1 MKFNTRVIQVVEM
14 TREEEDRIWGNFEEY
29 KKHGIQF
36 WNTNDG
42 NNEILFIGEDVYRP
56 VCIVEEG

>member
-1 MKFNTRVIQVVEM
+1 MKFSTRVIQVVEM
-14 TREEEDRIWGNFEEY
+14 TREEENRIWRNVEEY
-29 KKHGIQF
+29 KKHGIHV